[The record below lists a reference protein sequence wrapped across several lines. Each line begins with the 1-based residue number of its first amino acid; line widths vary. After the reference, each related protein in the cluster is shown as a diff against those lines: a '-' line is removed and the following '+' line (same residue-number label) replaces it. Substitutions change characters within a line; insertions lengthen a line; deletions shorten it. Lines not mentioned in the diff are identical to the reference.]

1 MSTVPHLSRGV
12 LESELDRLYAER
24 GRLLVALHGTGDKD
38 TLEIRGANVRVVPVG
53 SELELRRELL
63 GVDLGDRVAF
73 LVRGTVALPIDLQGR
88 FAKNGR
94 IFRVGPEARVQNLFG
109 ATEVE
114 DGVRDC
120 PLGEYLLKYPLG
132 ERLPVAGGRL
142 TVDAMWST
150 WLARVWGLPAGGELA
165 LDVLLGWTAVDG
177 RGPLF
182 VATMEERGAGAVRT
196 GLLAH
201 LERRLGPAGP
211 VVWKAWEAG
220 RGAAALELG
229 LVLHGLRARL
239 TVPEVALWTR
249 LASQEVLGKVEDAVL
264 VRLGEVAD
272 TALRSV
278 EQRSGAPVVRAL
290 VAAADR
296 RAAVP
301 ELAPHL
307 SGSNRLP
314 SAWRARLEQLGEA
327 LLEVARAPGHAA
339 VRATIERLRLLETHE
354 AFADPEQTATV
365 LRADMAVR
373 LAAWLATGAST
384 PNEPSLTP
392 YGEVEALAGWY
403 VREGGYLDWAR
414 RAARGGGDGAF
425 ARGASAIVTAVDG
438 LREELDRRFARALP
452 AWHTAGRP
460 ATQLIPID
468 QVIKRIAGPFLDED
482 AERKLLVVL
491 MDGMAW
497 AQAVE
502 LLGSMGGRTSA
513 WGPLA
518 WHGIGKHRVGDAPYP
533 PVITNFP
540 TLTEVSR
547 SALFAGKPM
556 PPGTTSNTADDP
568 KRWQANRVV
577 LEHTAANDQPVLL
590 LKGEGHTKDGSASTE
605 ALSQVADTR
614 RRLVGVV
621 INAIDMSLK
630 SDPAHRHQWTVDT
643 VKSLRDLLD
652 KAAEVGRAVLLCS
665 DHGHVPADRLNPS
678 GAAMKEGARWRTWQ
692 TAGDPVQGDYE
703 IALAAGDGVWAP
715 RGAHGVV
722 LIADDAHRYGGG
734 PYAGEHGG
742 ASLAEVV
749 APCVLIGSADGH
761 AAQEDSGQAVR
772 PLRAPGWWHFDLGA
786 EARADTGEHKK
797 ATKRR
802 VQRTDAQLTLP
813 TVPVPEPPAT
823 APPPVR
829 VRAAESPLAKS
840 ELLAARAPAAT
851 VREQIITAVEFLLA
865 RANNNAS
872 AAAFAEAM
880 GVLESRVQGLVS
892 NVLQGPL
899 NVDGYQILRF
909 ERQSRTVCLDK
920 EKLLQQFEVKL

>member
-1 MSTVPHLSRGV
+1 
-12 LESELDRLYAER
+12 
-24 GRLLVALHGTGDKD
+24 
-38 TLEIRGANVRVVPVG
+38 
-53 SELELRRELL
+53 
-63 GVDLGDRVAF
+63 
-73 LVRGTVALPIDLQGR
+73 
-88 FAKNGR
+88 
-94 IFRVGPEARVQNLFG
+94 
-109 ATEVE
+109 
-114 DGVRDC
+114 
-120 PLGEYLLKYPLG
+120 
-132 ERLPVAGGRL
+132 
-142 TVDAMWST
+142 MWST

-414 RAARGGGDGAF
+414 RACARRQVTGPSRVAS
-425 ARGASAIVTAVDG
+425 SAIVTAVDDI
-438 LREELDRRFARALP
+438 REELDRRFARALP

-547 SALFAGKPM
+547 GAFFAGKPM
-556 PPGTTSNTADDP
+556 PPPRTTSNTALTTRSAGRP
-568 KRWQANRVV
+568 
-577 LEHTAANDQPVLL
+577 TASCSSTRSANDQPQFCCSGRGPHQGWLGV
-590 LKGEGHTKDGSASTE
+590 HRGS
-605 ALSQVADTR
+605 Q
-614 RRLVGVV
+614 
-621 INAIDMSLK
+621 
-630 SDPAHRHQWTVDT
+630 P
-643 VKSLRDLLD
+643 
-652 KAAEVGRAVLLCS
+652 GR
-665 DHGHVPADRLNPS
+665 
-678 GAAMKEGARWRTWQ
+678 
-692 TAGDPVQGDYE
+692 
-703 IALAAGDGVWAP
+703 
-715 RGAHGVV
+715 
-722 LIADDAHRYGGG
+722 
-734 PYAGEHGG
+734 
-742 ASLAEVV
+742 
-749 APCVLIGSADGH
+749 
-761 AAQEDSGQAVR
+761 
-772 PLRAPGWWHFDLGA
+772 
-786 EARADTGEHKK
+786 
-797 ATKRR
+797 
-802 VQRTDAQLTLP
+802 
-813 TVPVPEPPAT
+813 
-823 APPPVR
+823 
-829 VRAAESPLAKS
+829 
-840 ELLAARAPAAT
+840 
-851 VREQIITAVEFLLA
+851 
-865 RANNNAS
+865 
-872 AAAFAEAM
+872 
-880 GVLESRVQGLVS
+880 
-892 NVLQGPL
+892 
-899 NVDGYQILRF
+899 
-909 ERQSRTVCLDK
+909 
-920 EKLLQQFEVKL
+920 